1 MRLRGLSETSEPKG
15 HSMKYRTCE
24 SRRNVYF
31 VPDFPMMTVTLRTIV
46 GLVSALWGLL
56 GVSFLLGGAVVR
68 LTPWALEALRM
79 ELAWHHWTLIT
90 QRLLHG

>member
-1 MRLRGLSETSEPKG
+1 
-15 HSMKYRTCE
+15 MKYRTFE
-24 SRRNVYF
+24 SRRNGYF
-31 VPDFPMMTVTLRTIV
+31 VPDFPMMKVTLRTTV

-79 ELAWHHWTLIT
+79 ELAWYHWTLIT